1 MSTNATTTL
10 TVWSADRGALE
21 AYRDRVAGPEGVF
34 SLEAAVPTGMALDAW
49 DWERATAL
57 WGCGRPE
64 LLPVGFADLG
74 DRLVY
79 QVDTPWAPPHTAF
92 ATLSAQFPGTVAH
105 ALTTCETEYASTAW
119 FTGGRTVDRREVE
132 LDLPLEELD
141 DWDGEWHLPAD
152 WSFEV
157 ARARALAGE

>member
-10 TVWSADRGALE
+10 TVWSADRAALD
-21 AYRDRVAGPEGVF
+21 AFRARVAGPSTPF
-34 SLEAAVPTGMALDAW
+34 SLEAAVPTGLALDAW
-49 DWERATAL
+49 DHDRATAL

-64 LLPVGFADLG
+64 LPGAALADLG
-74 DRLVY
+74 DRLVF

-92 ATLSAQFPGTVAH
+92 ATLSAEFPGTVAH

-119 FTGGRTVDRREVE
+119 FVAGRTVDMRETE

-141 DWDGEWHLPAD
+141 DWDGEWDLPAD
-152 WSFEV
+152 WAFDMN
-157 ARARALAGE
+157 RARTLAD